1 MSFWLQNG
9 IKIGQPDY
17 FSMGSQVSSKKGQMC
32 YFEPKCVK
40 HLVV

>member
-17 FSMGSQVSSKKGQMC
+17 FSMGSQVSSKKGPNVL
-32 YFEPKCVK
+32 F
-40 HLVV
+40 